1 MKDQL
6 AFSDLRPG
14 QKFVVLPGDGYNRR
28 RDGDYLRKSYLFLKV
43 AGPSGNAIRICDDLV
58 CTIPD
63 SVPVIRV
70 EDGGKTARKG
80 RERWPKNAE

>member
-6 AFSDLRPG
+6 AFSDLGPG

-28 RDGDYLRKSYLFLKV
+28 RDGDYLQASYLFLRI
-43 AGPSGNAIRICDDLV
+43 ANPSGNAIRICDGQV

-70 EDGGKTARKG
+70 EDGGKTVGKG
-80 RERWPKNAE
+80 RK